1 MKKILNIILILI
13 FFAFLYNL
21 VDMMFKRQKEG
32 GLKEITTGGNILEQL
47 KKESANPT
55 LLLFGEKDDE
65 ETEKMIKI
73 LKELKLDYKSR
84 LNINFV
90 DVEKNQDV
98 RKKYNIIKLPTLY
111 VINTQGKV
119 IRRIVGLTQK
129 ERIRFILKEAGLRK
143 KWNPLE

>member
-47 KKESANPT
+47 KKESANPI

-84 LNINFV
+84 LDINFV
-90 DVEKNQDV
+90 DVKKNQDV

>member
-32 GLKEITTGGNILEQL
+32 GLKEITVAGNILEQL

-55 LLLFGEKDDE
+55 LLLFGEKGND

-73 LKELKLDYKSR
+73 LKELKLDYGSR

-90 DVEKNQDV
+90 DLEKNQNV
-98 RKKYNIIKLPTLY
+98 KKKYNIIRVPTLY
-111 VINTQGKV
+111 VITTQGQV
-119 IRRIVGLTQK
+119 AHRIVGVVQK
-129 ERIRFILKEAGLRK
+129 ERLRFLLKEAGLRK